1 MTFAFLI
8 LTIDNPNK
16 SIDYLIKNNY
26 NIYIHP
32 KNKIDDKYTKYII
45 KDIVETSWGNILQ
58 AQINLL
64 KAALKNK
71 DNEYFMICSGDAY
84 FVSNKKIIDNYNN
97 KLSAFSYDITYRGYY
112 KTATWWILNRKD
124 AITICLTEN
133 KYSYLF
139 NNPKLLNGGLD
150 ENYFLTVLKK
160 ENKNYKFI
168 NRKYTYTRWSHYI
181 ISKHPCLFNKLTQ
194 YDINDIKNQN
204 VLFFRKILPTFS
216 IKKYNIKKK
225 LYVIFIGT
233 ETKNVDFFINNDVDF
248 IIVSF
253 IHNNLIN
260 KQLVNKCICIFNLIY
275 KFYYDFI
282 MDLCITYNKYL
293 LQWVDGI
300 MFISE
305 QFDITSYKI
314 DSKENI
320 LSNNH
325 IYMIKN
331 INHKKK
337 IFNYI
342 IDKYKNISFFISN
355 EYLKKIELL
364 EKDINFIGP
373 L

>member
-58 AQINLL
+58 AEINLL

-71 DNEYFMICSGDAY
+71 ENEHFMICSGDAY
-84 FVSNKKIIDNYNN
+84 LVTNKKIIDNYNN
-97 KLSAFSYDITYRGYY
+97 KLSAFSYDKTYRGYY

-133 KYSYLF
+133 KYLYLF
-139 NNPKLLNGGLD
+139 NNPKLLKGVID

-168 NRKYTYTRWSHYI
+168 NHKYTYTRWNNYV
-181 ISKHPCLFNKLTQ
+181 ISYHPVLFNKLTQ
-194 YDINDIKNQN
+194 YDINDIKKHN
-204 VLFFRKILPTFS
+204 VLFLRKTLLTFS

-225 LYVIFIGT
+225 LYIIFIGT
-233 ETKNVDFFINNDVDF
+233 ETKNLDFFINNDVDF
-248 IIVSF
+248 IIASF
-253 IHNNLIN
+253 IHSNLIN
-260 KQLVNKCICIFNLIY
+260 KELISKCICIFNVIY
-275 KFYYDFI
+275 KFYYEFI

-293 LQWVDGI
+293 LQWSDGI

-314 DSKENI
+314 DIKENI
-320 LSNNH
+320 LPNNH
-325 IYMIKN
+325 TYTIKN
-331 INHKKK
+331 INHKKN
-337 IFNYI
+337 IFNYL
-342 IDKYKNISFFISN
+342 IDKHKNISFFILN
-355 EYLKKIELL
+355 ENLKKIELS
-364 EKDINFIGP
+364 EKEINFIGP